1 MSNRDDELTLIEKRL
16 FKLSPAKFR
25 EIVAVIEDRRSDLGG
40 KSAVDA
46 LMSRMRPRLV
56 RMRLARRLTLQR
68 LFCRPFEELL
78 TDDPAPR
85 GIGTRV
91 SRQSI
96 EPCWRL
102 FVERADARR
111 LQRMSAN
118 LRSSDDDSRRTE
130 RIGRQLWSY
139 AAEILRTRVKSGDGR
154 LDASLGGLSEQAY
167 RDVLFIADYMD
178 VADVMQQ
185 LKRRLGPRPLRRA
198 TDDHIDAIITALE
211 AVNGV
216 DREHQHIVID
226 LLLAWLKRPS
236 DIVGICDR
244 IAAQAK
250 AQIDDDSLALA
261 GEALVEDVE
270 DQLRTVMGLAANADR
285 ADVVRRLRG
294 CVTDVIGA
302 HGAFQ
307 NRASATAMRRL
318 DRIRGRVAK
327 LVEDHVL
334 TQSEGRILAA
344 VPQPAPVINSAE
356 AALSNVL
363 PIVAL
368 DSPPD
373 PGHVQAAEDQ
383 AIALRLCA
391 KYADELGLGAQFFES
406 IETLGRAIEDRA
418 RWAAARVDLASLTE
432 GRREAAEAN
441 FYVAIR
447 ILELVAGS
455 ERADNLRR
463 QLIRRP
469 IAPPASALA

>member
-1 MSNRDDELTLIEKRL
+1 MTIRDDELTLIEKRL

-40 KSAVDA
+40 RGPVDA

-85 GIGTRV
+85 GIGTRI

-102 FVERADARR
+102 FVERADGRK
-111 LQRMSAN
+111 LQRLSAN
-118 LRSSDDDSRRTE
+118 LRTADDDGRRTE
-130 RIGRQLWSY
+130 RVGRQLWSY
-139 AAEILRTRVKSGDGR
+139 AAEVLRAGQAG
-154 LDASLGGLSEQAY
+154 GGLDTALRDVSEQAY
-167 RDVLFIADYMD
+167 RDILFITDYLD

-198 TDDHIDAIITALE
+198 SDDHIDALVTAFE

-216 DREHQHIVID
+216 NREHQHIVID
-226 LLLAWLKRPS
+226 VLLAWLKRPS
-236 DIVGICDR
+236 DIVGIVDR
-244 IAAQAK
+244 IAALAK
-250 AQIDDDSLALA
+250 PQIDEESMALA

-270 DQLRTVMGLAANADR
+270 DQLRAVMGLAANSER

-294 CVTDVIGA
+294 CIGDLIGA

-307 NRASATAMRRL
+307 NRASPTAMRRL
-318 DRIRGRVAK
+318 ERIRTRVAG
-327 LVEDHVL
+327 LVQDQVL
-334 TQSEGRILAA
+334 GDCERRVLAA
-344 VPQPAPVINSAE
+344 VPQLPMAGVGE

-363 PIVAL
+363 SIVAL
-368 DSPPD
+368 ESPPD
-373 PGHVQAAEDQ
+373 VAQVQSAEDQ

-391 KYADELGLGAQFFES
+391 KYADELGLGAEFFETV
-406 IETLGRAIEDRA
+406 ETLGRAIEDRA
-418 RWAAARVDLASLTE
+418 RWAAARIELGSLT
-432 GRREAAEAN
+432 GARRQMAEAH

-463 QLIRRP
+463 QILRRP
-469 IAPPASALA
+469 LSPPAPATSAA